1 MNMSFLNNPLD
12 DPKQLHDFLFE
23 LYDFAFLLSSK
34 MLDADQPYA
43 TNASIYPF
51 MVYIEDFM
59 DLYGRQM
66 ITDSAKE
73 ANLNSE
79 ESLKEAHTELDT
91 LRTMMQK
98 LKEIPPVIDAVNEAS
113 KRIKNNWGTR
123 E

>member
-1 MNMSFLNNPLD
+1 MSFLNNPLD

-34 MLDADQPYA
+34 MLDTNHPYA
-43 TNASIYPF
+43 TNASLYPF

-59 DLYGRQM
+59 DLYGRKM

-73 ANLNSE
+73 AGLNSE
-79 ESLKEAHTELDT
+79 ESLKEAHASLDT
-91 LRTMMQK
+91 LRTMMQE
-98 LKEIPPVIDAVNEAS
+98 LKEIPPVVDAVNEAS

-123 E
+123 D